1 MTVDFIY
8 NLLNDLLPSFS
19 GNDILLIAAMVL
31 PFFALFGFI
40 TVYGFGVIYAEL
52 KVSSF
57 IQDKTGPMGQGYGF
71 HAGKW
76 GFLQPVADGLHL
88 FFKEDIIPSTADKP
102 LFILAPFLI
111 FIGMFVGIIAIPFGP
126 YPSNN
131 ISL

>member
-1 MTVDFIY
+1 MTVDFIF
-8 NLLNDLLPSFS
+8 NLLSQFLSDFLSS
-19 GNDILLIAAMVL
+19 DVLLILAMLL

-76 GFLQPVADGLHL
+76 GLLQPVADGLHRH
-88 FFKEDIIPSTADKP
+88 DCVQ
-102 LFILAPFLI
+102 APFC
-111 FIGMFVGIIAIPFGP
+111 
-126 YPSNN
+126 
-131 ISL
+131 

>member
-8 NLLNDLLPSFS
+8 NFISDLLPGFL
-19 GNDILLIAAMVL
+19 GNDFLLILAMLL

-71 HAGKW
+71 HAG
-76 GFLQPVADGLHL
+76 
-88 FFKEDIIPSTADKP
+88 
-102 LFILAPFLI
+102 
-111 FIGMFVGIIAIPFGP
+111 
-126 YPSNN
+126 
-131 ISL
+131 ISCV

>member
-19 GNDILLIAAMVL
+19 GNDILLIAAMLL

-102 LFILAPFLI
+102 LFLSLI
-111 FIGMFVGIIAIPFGP
+111 HI
-126 YPSNN
+126 
-131 ISL
+131 

>member
-19 GNDILLIAAMVL
+19 GNDILLIAAMLL

-57 IQDKTGPMGQGYGF
+57 IQD
-71 HAGKW
+71 
-76 GFLQPVADGLHL
+76 
-88 FFKEDIIPSTADKP
+88 
-102 LFILAPFLI
+102 
-111 FIGMFVGIIAIPFGP
+111 
-126 YPSNN
+126 
-131 ISL
+131 

>member
-8 NLLNDLLPSFS
+8 GLLNEFLSDFLSS
-19 GNDILLIAAMVL
+19 DMLLIISMLL

-40 TVYGFGVIYAEL
+40 TIYGFGVIYAEL

-76 GFLQPVADGLHL
+76 GLLQPVADGLHL
-88 FFKEDIIPSTADKP
+88 FLKKT
-102 LFILAPFLI
+102 
-111 FIGMFVGIIAIPFGP
+111 
-126 YPSNN
+126 
-131 ISL
+131 